1 MSSVRLIA
9 LACTLSLAS
18 IVRVGYGEVPQRVV
32 DVPTRPGVTQRFVL
46 LTPTQPKAVVVLFAG
61 GHGGLQIQDNGSF
74 RWGTGNFL
82 VRSRQSFAERTT
94 GSSVRPSTASPGGF
108 SPTRVWEM

>member
-82 VRSRQSFAERTT
+82 VRSRQSFAERDL
-94 GSSVRPSTASPGGF
+94 VVAVVEPAAAAAR
-108 SPTRVWEM
+108 